1 MRFALNCRGSASAI
15 NFDALIK
22 RNRFEPRRDRMKR
35 SERGMTRT
43 CVREPR
49 ATGGIEFPNL
59 IALCRAERRREKGR
73 KRERRC
79 VYICERH
86 RHEEWVHKQVHWMA
100 LDHKYESWFDYMRRG
115 GETSMSN
122 QPSTRPFP
130 SPIHHHSYTFRLYRY
145 SRLYMSH
152 ATADAAAFYSLLL
165 FYFNRGEIPRL
176 VYRSPIVFACTSFP
190 ITYIQND

>member
-59 IALCRAERRREKGR
+59 IALCRAERRRE
-73 KRERRC
+73 REGEKEGEKVC
-79 VYICERH
+79 VY
-86 RHEEWVHKQVHWMA
+86 V
-100 LDHKYESWFDYMRRG
+100 
-115 GETSMSN
+115 
-122 QPSTRPFP
+122 
-130 SPIHHHSYTFRLYRY
+130 
-145 SRLYMSH
+145 
-152 ATADAAAFYSLLL
+152 
-165 FYFNRGEIPRL
+165 
-176 VYRSPIVFACTSFP
+176 
-190 ITYIQND
+190 